1 MRNLKICIAYNGS
14 AYHGWQRQ
22 NNNIT
27 VQQLVEDCMS
37 RIMNSKITAHGC
49 SRTDAGVH
57 AREFYLNARTDSA
70 IPCPGLM
77 RAMNK
82 MLPDDIA
89 VLSCED
95 ADEDFHARFSAHG
108 KEYIYIVNNAPHK
121 DVFGSDLA
129 LFYPYP
135 LDEKRLDAAAKLF
148 VGTHDFSAF
157 CKAEAKQHL
166 KSTVRTVRAFDVSRS
181 GDTVTFTVSGD
192 GFLHNMVRIMVGTL
206 IYLNEGKRTEADIIR
221 SLETGERTDAGIT
234 IPPHGLYLNKV
245 FYN

>member
-1 MRNLKICIAYNGS
+1 MRNLKLCIAYNGT

-37 RIMNSKITAHGC
+37 RIMNQRITAHGC
-49 SRTDAGVH
+49 SRTDAGVQ
-57 AREFYLNARTDSA
+57 AREFFLNARTDSV

-95 ADEDFHARFSAHG
+95 AGEDFHARFSAHG
-108 KEYIYIVNNAPHK
+108 KEYIYLVNNAAHK

-129 LFYPYP
+129 LFYPYR
-135 LDEKRLDAAAKLF
+135 LDEKRLDSAAKLF
-148 VGTHDFSAF
+148 VGTHDFAAF
-157 CKAEAKQHL
+157 CKAEAKEHL
-166 KSTVRTVRAFDVSRS
+166 KTTVRTVFDFTVTRS
-181 GDTVTFTVSGD
+181 GDTVSFTVSGD

-206 IYLNEGKRTEADIIR
+206 IYVNEGKRTEADISR
-221 SLETGERTDAGIT
+221 SLETGERTDAGVT

-245 FYN
+245 IY

>member
-57 AREFYLNARTDSA
+57 AREFCLNARTDSA

-148 VGTHDFSAF
+148 TGTHDFSAF

-166 KSTVRTVRAFDVSRS
+166 RSTVRTVRSFDVSRS
-181 GDTVTFTVSGD
+181 DDTVTFTVSGD